1 MNKKHAYLF
10 IVAGNLK
17 ILEKSLILLDSENND
32 FYIHLDIKCN
42 DMINELNEVI
52 KNLKSSKVF
61 LINEI
66 DVRWGDFS
74 QVECELLLLRNA
86 TNKYEYEYYHLLSES
101 DMPIKSQKE
110 ILEFFEK
117 NKGKEFVEIQELPKS
132 KLFLTRFKTY
142 NIFTRQLKAKNKI
155 IRIFTYVIRK
165 IFAIIQLLF
174 GYDYTKK
181 FNMEI
186 KYGSNWF
193 SITDNLARYILE
205 NEELIRKMFSHG
217 ICVDEH
223 FMQTLVY
230 NSKYKKDLYKDGNLR
245 LIVWEKNNNSP
256 NVLTIKDYNKIMNSN
271 KLFARKFKEDVD
283 MDIVDKIYKNIKEK

>member
-17 ILEKSLILLDSENND
+17 ILEKSLTLLDSPDND

-42 DMINELNEVI
+42 ELIEELNKVI
-52 KNLKSSKVF
+52 KKLKSSKVF
-61 LINEI
+61 LINKI

-86 TNKYEYEYYHLLSES
+86 TNKFKYTYYHLLSES

-117 NKGKEFVEIQELPKS
+117 NEGKEFIEIQELPKN
-132 KLFLTRFKTY
+132 KLFLTRFKAY

-155 IRIFTYVIRK
+155 IRIFTYIIRK
-165 IFAIIQLLF
+165 IFVIVQLLF

-181 FNMEI
+181 FNIEI

-205 NEELIRKMFSHG
+205 NERLIRAMFSHG

-223 FMQTLVY
+223 FIQTLIY
-230 NSKYKKDLYKDGNLR
+230 NSKYKKNLYKDGNLR
-245 LIVWEKNNNSP
+245 LIIWTKNNNSP
-256 NVLTIKDYNKIMNSN
+256 NVLTIKDYDKIINSN
-271 KLFARKFKEDVD
+271 KLFARKFREDVD
-283 MDIVDKIYKNIKEK
+283 MNIVDKIYKNIKEK

>member
-1 MNKKHAYLF
+1 MK
-10 IVAGNLK
+10 
-17 ILEKSLILLDSENND
+17 
-32 FYIHLDIKCN
+32 
-42 DMINELNEVI
+42 
-52 KNLKSSKVF
+52 
-61 LINEI
+61 
-66 DVRWGDFS
+66 
-74 QVECELLLLRNA
+74 
-86 TNKYEYEYYHLLSES
+86 
-101 DMPIKSQKE
+101 
-110 ILEFFEK
+110 
-117 NKGKEFVEIQELPKS
+117 
-132 KLFLTRFKTY
+132 
-142 NIFTRQLKAKNKI
+142 
-155 IRIFTYVIRK
+155 
-165 IFAIIQLLF
+165 
-174 GYDYTKK
+174 
-181 FNMEI
+181 I

>member
-1 MNKKHAYLF
+1 M
-10 IVAGNLK
+10 
-17 ILEKSLILLDSENND
+17 
-32 FYIHLDIKCN
+32 
-42 DMINELNEVI
+42 
-52 KNLKSSKVF
+52 
-61 LINEI
+61 
-66 DVRWGDFS
+66 
-74 QVECELLLLRNA
+74 
-86 TNKYEYEYYHLLSES
+86 
-101 DMPIKSQKE
+101 
-110 ILEFFEK
+110 
-117 NKGKEFVEIQELPKS
+117 
-132 KLFLTRFKTY
+132 FLTRFKTY